1 MEEMMRKFK
10 DEFKSVYNLYLEAG
24 DLVENIDKYPENYDK
39 DDKDS
44 AWTRFKR
51 KSGQVYELR
60 KNLTKIIMVMYAV
73 KKVILTS
80 PKVISCYVFIRTEKS
95 LKIM

>member
-1 MEEMMRKFK
+1 MEKMLRKFK
-10 DEFKSVYNLYLEAG
+10 DEFKSVYNLYLEAS
-24 DLVENIDKYPENYDK
+24 DLVESIDKYPENYDK

-60 KNLTKIIMVMYAV
+60 KIAKILGYTQEQINIWENEIYD
-73 KKVILTS
+73 KYNNI
-80 PKVISCYVFIRTEKS
+80 
-95 LKIM
+95 

>member
-10 DEFKSVYNLYLEAG
+10 DEFKNVYNLYLEAS
-24 DLVENIDKYPENYDK
+24 DLVESIDKYPENYDK

-60 KNLTKIIMVMYAV
+60 KIAKILGYTQEQINIWENEIYD
-73 KKVILTS
+73 KYNNI
-80 PKVISCYVFIRTEKS
+80 
-95 LKIM
+95 

>member
-10 DEFKSVYNLYLEAG
+10 DEFKIVYNLYLEAS
-24 DLVENIDKYPENYDK
+24 DLVESIDKYPENYDK

-60 KNLTKIIMVMYAV
+60 KIAKILGYTQEQINIWENEIYD
-73 KKVILTS
+73 KYNNI
-80 PKVISCYVFIRTEKS
+80 
-95 LKIM
+95 

>member
-10 DEFKSVYNLYLEAG
+10 DEFKSVYNLYLEAS

-39 DDKDS
+39 DDKES

-60 KNLTKIIMVMYAV
+60 KIAKILGYTQEQINIWENEIYD
-73 KKVILTS
+73 KYNNI
-80 PKVISCYVFIRTEKS
+80 
-95 LKIM
+95 

>member
-1 MEEMMRKFK
+1 MEEMLRKFK
-10 DEFKSVYNLYLEAG
+10 DEFKSVYNLYLEAS
-24 DLVENIDKYPENYDK
+24 DLVESIDKYPENYDK

-60 KNLTKIIMVMYAV
+60 KIAKILGYTQEQIN
-73 KKVILTS
+73 ILENEIYD
-80 PKVISCYVFIRTEKS
+80 KYNNI
-95 LKIM
+95 

>member
-10 DEFKSVYNLYLEAG
+10 DEFKSVYNLYLEAS
-24 DLVENIDKYPENYDK
+24 DLVESIDKYPENYDK

-44 AWTRFKR
+44 VWTRFKR

-60 KNLTKIIMVMYAV
+60 KIAKILGYTQEQINIWENEIYD
-73 KKVILTS
+73 KYNNI
-80 PKVISCYVFIRTEKS
+80 
-95 LKIM
+95 

>member
-10 DEFKSVYNLYLEAG
+10 DEFKSVYNLYLEAS
-24 DLVENIDKYPENYDK
+24 DLVESIDKYPENYDK
-39 DDKDS
+39 DGKDS

-60 KNLTKIIMVMYAV
+60 KIAKILGYTQEQINIWENEIYD
-73 KKVILTS
+73 KYNNI
-80 PKVISCYVFIRTEKS
+80 
-95 LKIM
+95 

>member
-1 MEEMMRKFK
+1 MEEMMQKFK
-10 DEFKSVYNLYLEAG
+10 DEFKSIYNLYLEAS

-60 KNLTKIIMVMYAV
+60 KIAKILGYTQEQINIWENEIYD
-73 KKVILTS
+73 KYNNI
-80 PKVISCYVFIRTEKS
+80 
-95 LKIM
+95 

>member
-1 MEEMMRKFK
+1 MEEMMQKFK
-10 DEFKSVYNLYLEAG
+10 DEFKSVYNLYLEAS

-60 KNLTKIIMVMYAV
+60 KIAKILGYTQEQINIWENEIYD
-73 KKVILTS
+73 KYNNI
-80 PKVISCYVFIRTEKS
+80 
-95 LKIM
+95 

>member
-10 DEFKSVYNLYLEAG
+10 DEFKSVYNLYLEAS

-39 DDKDS
+39 DDKES

-51 KSGQVYELR
+51 KSGQMYELR
-60 KNLTKIIMVMYAV
+60 KIAKILGYTQEQINIWENEIYD
-73 KKVILTS
+73 KYNNI
-80 PKVISCYVFIRTEKS
+80 
-95 LKIM
+95 